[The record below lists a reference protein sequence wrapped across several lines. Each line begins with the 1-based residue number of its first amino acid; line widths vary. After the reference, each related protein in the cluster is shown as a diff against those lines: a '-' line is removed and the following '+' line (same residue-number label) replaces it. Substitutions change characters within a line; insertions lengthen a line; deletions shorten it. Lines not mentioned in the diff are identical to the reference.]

1 MEKIRK
7 RLVSQ
12 TQVRAGVRAG
22 RQYLTGPDIFGGMI
36 TVPLFYVYP
45 QGLDP
50 EAMEQSLATVLKKYP
65 LVAGRL
71 KKDAEGYPY
80 IDADD
85 SGVPFEVYDVDG
97 PMPDYG
103 PDYPHQSFIGKYYD
117 KVFPW
122 TIYRPDT
129 PLFGVKVFRFE
140 DGGAICTMAPVH
152 CLIDGSS
159 IWMFVQDWAR
169 VACGLGEPDDIV
181 ERDFLLN
188 RSQKY
193 TSHLYA
199 RKDVQVFGLWERLG
213 LYARLALQV
222 MRNRLEIHR
231 IPGRYLDEL
240 RASYDKA
247 CPEGPRVSDVDLLT
261 AQCLKVIA
269 RVQGYRKDLHV
280 GVVVDFRFKRGLE
293 IPQRLFG
300 VAIGQEERAFSARDL
315 QECSVPALTLKLRQP
330 DDRPGTDDWRGYLGF
345 MERQRQE
352 KRLGSVLPRSVLR
365 GLDGGFMQNNYC
377 AMPVYDADF
386 GTGAPTW
393 YTPTAAPF
401 RMIKIVPTAQEGNSV
416 DLHLILSRRELQA
429 FREQFA
435 RL

>member
-12 TQVRAGVRAG
+12 TQVRAGTTAG
-22 RQYLTGPDIFGGMI
+22 RQYLTGPDIFGGMV

-45 QGLDP
+45 QGLDTD
-50 EAMEQSLATVLKKYP
+50 AMERSLAITLRHYP

-80 IDADD
+80 IDANDA
-85 SGVPFEVYDVDG
+85 GVPFAVYEVDG

-103 PDYPHQSFIGKYYD
+103 PDYPHQSFIGQYYD

-129 PLFGVKVFRFE
+129 PLFGVKVFRFA

-159 IWMFVQDWAR
+159 VWMFVQDWSR
-169 VACGLGEPDDIV
+169 VARGLGEPEAIV
-181 ERDFLLN
+181 ERDFLLE

-193 TSHLYA
+193 TDRLYA
-199 RKDVQVFGLWERLG
+199 RRDVQVFGLWQRLG

-222 MRNRLEIHR
+222 IGNRLEVHR
-231 IPGRYLDEL
+231 IPGRYLDRL
-240 RASYDKA
+240 REDYDKV
-247 CPEGPRVSDVDLLT
+247 CPNGPRVSDVDLLT
-261 AQCLKVIA
+261 ARCLKEVA
-269 RVQGYRKDLHV
+269 RVQGYRRDLHV
-280 GVVVDFRFKRGLE
+280 GMVVDFRFKRALE
-293 IPQRLFG
+293 IPRRLFG

-330 DDRPGTDDWRGYLGF
+330 EERPGTDDWRGYLGF

-352 KRLGSVLPRSVLR
+352 KKLGSVIPRSVVR
-365 GLDGGFMQNNYC
+365 GLEGGFMQNNYC
-377 AMPVYDADF
+377 AMPVYDADL
-386 GTGAPTW
+386 GTGPPTW
-393 YTPTAAPF
+393 YTPTAVPF
-401 RMIKIVPTAQEGNSV
+401 RMIKIVPTAGDDNTV
-416 DLHLILSRRELQA
+416 DLHLILGRRELRA
-429 FREQFA
+429 FRKLFA